1 MSHCLG
7 RKELLEFI
15 PTFQAKITK
24 KKYNKESQKKE
35 DTYMSTTCKR
45 TQGEK
50 QGTLLLEVKN
60 GKNKSFVDIILDF
73 SMY

>member
-24 KKYNKESQKKE
+24 KKSNKES
-35 DTYMSTTCKR
+35 
-45 TQGEK
+45 
-50 QGTLLLEVKN
+50 
-60 GKNKSFVDIILDF
+60 
-73 SMY
+73 